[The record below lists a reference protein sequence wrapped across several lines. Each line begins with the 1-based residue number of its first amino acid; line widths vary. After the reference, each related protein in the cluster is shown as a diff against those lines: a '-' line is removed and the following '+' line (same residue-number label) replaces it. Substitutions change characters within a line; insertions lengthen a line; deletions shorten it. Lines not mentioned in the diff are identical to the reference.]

1 MTGESQKPKKGKM
14 ALWMEKGSEPLTETE
29 KADLE
34 AIAALKES
42 AAFEFK
48 VY

>member
-1 MTGESQKPKKGKM
+1 MSGEREEPKKVKM
-14 ALWMEKGSEPLTETE
+14 ALWMEKGSEPLTESE

-42 AAFEFK
+42 AAVEFK